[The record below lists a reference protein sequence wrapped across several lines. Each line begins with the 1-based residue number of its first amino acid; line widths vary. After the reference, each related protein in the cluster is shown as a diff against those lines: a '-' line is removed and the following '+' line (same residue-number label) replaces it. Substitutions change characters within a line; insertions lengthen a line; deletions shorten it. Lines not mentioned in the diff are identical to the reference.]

1 MKNATLLIERS
12 PGETR
17 TALLYGKEVWQV
29 DHFRD
34 NQKLLLGGIYNG
46 RIRRIDQTTNSAFVD
61 IGEKSKKKITN
72 GVLMRIFVAAPRNLS
87 RFPR

>member
-61 IGEKSKKKITN
+61 IGEKQD
-72 GVLMRIFVAAPRNLS
+72 GFLRARAAIIQS
-87 RFPR
+87 